1 MAMRTAPEAHSF
13 WLPEQFRRFLRRRSV
28 ELGGL
33 ALFIVAGLLAAALA
47 SYTSSDPSFNTASV
61 GAANNVVGMP
71 GAYAADLILQTIGA
85 AGIGLT
91 AMFAAWGWALASHR
105 GLKRLWLRAL
115 FAVAAL
121 IFAAA
126 GFGALPAPGS
136 WPIAAGL
143 GGVAGELLAINLV
156 AMSAVIST
164 NAVAAAALTLALASF
179 IGALGLT
186 WREWRGIVRGGH
198 AVGRALFF
206 GSIGTV
212 RWLRRQTTPRFA
224 GEEIPVTSK
233 QKRQEPAHSEP
244 SLYDKAPAA
253 SNTTKRRERRLVA
266 TKTKSSPRAKKVG
279 QGTLDLNSSGDYSLP
294 SLDHLTSPPPDTGEA
309 MLSDETLEQN
319 AAMLLSV
326 LEDFSVHGEI
336 ERVRPGPVVTLYEF
350 VPQAGTRTSR
360 VIGLSDDIARS
371 MSALSVRAATI
382 PGRNVIGIELPNPVR
397 ETVLLRELLSSTA
410 CV

>member
-1 MAMRTAPEAHSF
+1 MTMAMRTAPEAHSF

-198 AVGRALFF
+198 AVEIGRAH
-206 GSIGTV
+206 V
-212 RWLRRQTTPRFA
+212 
-224 GEEIPVTSK
+224 
-233 QKRQEPAHSEP
+233 
-244 SLYDKAPAA
+244 
-253 SNTTKRRERRLVA
+253 
-266 TKTKSSPRAKKVG
+266 
-279 QGTLDLNSSGDYSLP
+279 
-294 SLDHLTSPPPDTGEA
+294 
-309 MLSDETLEQN
+309 
-319 AAMLLSV
+319 
-326 LEDFSVHGEI
+326 
-336 ERVRPGPVVTLYEF
+336 
-350 VPQAGTRTSR
+350 
-360 VIGLSDDIARS
+360 
-371 MSALSVRAATI
+371 
-382 PGRNVIGIELPNPVR
+382 
-397 ETVLLRELLSSTA
+397 
-410 CV
+410 